1 MSFHYEVKVYLPLV
15 DNAGE
20 PLPRELY
27 AAVRNELVQE
37 FGGLT
42 AHQRTPVTGLWKP
55 DDESPAE
62 RDVLII
68 YEVLCSR
75 LDRKWWAK
83 YRRKL
88 QALFAQEEL
97 LIRAHKIKVL

>member
-1 MSFHYEVKVYLPLV
+1 MSFHYEINLYLPLV

-20 PLPRELY
+20 RLPPELY
-27 AAVRNELVQE
+27 AAVRDELVQK

-55 DDESPAE
+55 DNESPAE

-88 QALFAQEEL
+88 EVLFGQEEL
-97 LIRAHKIKVL
+97 LVRAHKIKML